1 MNIRDTKKTL
11 EFGNRIIT
19 WLFLITLLLL
29 ICPFENIS
37 STLATNV
44 DNGKSYLYLA
54 LIVEVSYFVSNFIV
68 SLYYRKAEQR
78 QKIKYDNAIREAVES
93 LDFAERALL
102 REFVIQRKSV
112 LTLPIDEPTVKS
124 LIDSRILKMV
134 SSIDN
139 NYKVKVIINKD
150 ARQYIT
156 YKAIGLSRAKMS
168 EELIAQIIKAR
179 PEFAYEKK
187 AMPKAY
193 RGTRAA

>member
-44 DNGKSYLYLA
+44 ENGKSYLYLA